1 MAKTKQKLGMA
12 EGDTLIVTT
21 ARDLRTAISEVWQV
35 QDEEFD
41 ALLEMLRDAQ
51 KRLDDKIYS
60 KIQDKHMQHR

>member
-21 ARDLRTAISEVWQV
+21 ARDLRTAINEVWMV
-35 QDEEFD
+35 NDSEFD

-51 KRLDDKIYS
+51 KRLDDKIYDRI
-60 KIQDKHMQHR
+60 KGK